1 MYEANQVKNKQ
12 IVNLVND
19 ALIDLWND
27 VNKKDIP
34 RNDNPDKEVDIIEKI
49 LDNRQNGRRN

>member
-19 ALIDLWND
+19 ALIDLGND
-27 VNKKDIP
+27 VNIP
-34 RNDNPDKEVDIIEKI
+34 RNENPDKEVDIIEKI
-49 LDNRQNGRRN
+49 LDNRQKGRRN